1 MRKGENKGRT
11 AAFLPLRPVL
21 FDKKFLDL
29 NDLNALNA
37 LNALSRIRTD
47 LVRIR
52 RGGRGV
58 ALKKSPLRG
67 GFAYSP
73 ASSDETPVPA

>member
-1 MRKGENKGRT
+1 MTLRKLGVVTKTFAGNISQRRKIR
-11 AAFLPLRPVL
+11 AASDVCIV
-21 FDKKFLDL
+21 KT
-29 NDLNALNA
+29 NA

-67 GFAYSP
+67 GFAYIP